1 MFALHSNK
9 SKQLQWKE
17 WNSLFKVLWLS
28 YYDVMSV
35 TTDNFLQME
44 GGYLVSDLEQ
54 AWTAPGLNVF
64 IVEKSSQQM

>member
-1 MFALHSNK
+1 
-9 SKQLQWKE
+9 
-17 WNSLFKVLWLS
+17 
-28 YYDVMSV
+28 MSV